1 MQNMPLGQGG
11 VNQMNNNDD
20 GTMNQILY
28 DDYGNEIM
36 LEGEGL
42 DDDQFEESASE

>member
-1 MQNMPLGQGG
+1 
-11 VNQMNNNDD
+11 MNYVDD

-42 DDDQFEESASE
+42 DEDNFD